1 MFCSD
6 QFHSS
11 LQLPH
16 PVSLRHPHP
25 PTGDRRHIQSSRG
38 EGWEVEE
45 VQGTSAAENCCQVD
59 KNIKQKVSTTVALKV
74 TNYAWVFWTQ
84 SKYILY
90 LCMFLL
96 KHWNLGVKF
105 QKLKN
110 PISTCWNSA
119 FTNMSSVLHLKAP
132 LQSPLEDNNIN
143 TWPPRRSVCLS
154 GSLLVAPWLS

>member
-1 MFCSD
+1 M
-6 QFHSS
+6 
-11 LQLPH
+11 
-16 PVSLRHPHP
+16 
-25 PTGDRRHIQSSRG
+25 
-38 EGWEVEE
+38 
-45 VQGTSAAENCCQVD
+45 QGASAAENCCQVD

-96 KHWNLGVKF
+96 KHRNLGVKF
-105 QKLKN
+105 QELNN
-110 PISTCWNSA
+110 PISTRWNSA

-143 TWPPRRSVCLS
+143 T
-154 GSLLVAPWLS
+154 